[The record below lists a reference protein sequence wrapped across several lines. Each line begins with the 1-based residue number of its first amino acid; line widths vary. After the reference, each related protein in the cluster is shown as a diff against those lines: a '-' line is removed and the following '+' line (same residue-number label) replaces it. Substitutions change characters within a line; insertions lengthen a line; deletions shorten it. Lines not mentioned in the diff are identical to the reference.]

1 MKSHSVL
8 RSLPLLQSFSDADL
22 ADLVGTTRESI
33 NKELKILWGKGLVST
48 EGGHMHLFDLERLK
62 RRVH

>member
-1 MKSHSVL
+1 M
-8 RSLPLLQSFSDADL
+8 

-33 NKELKILWGKGLVST
+33 NKELRVLREKGLVST
-48 EGGHMHLFDLERLK
+48 EGDYIQLLDLERLK

>member
-8 RSLPLLQSFSDADL
+8 RRVPLLQSFSDADL

-33 NKELKILWGKGLVST
+33 NKELKVLRGRGLVST
-48 EGGHMHLFDLERLK
+48 EGGHMHLLDLERLK